1 MRPDR
6 LPLFPLNMVLFP
18 GEQLPLHIFEQ
29 RYRRMARACI
39 DQHTPFGIVL
49 AHSDGT
55 TKVGCTAEIIE
66 VTQRYSDGRLDI
78 ITVGREPFRVL
89 EFFKE
94 TLLLEGEVE
103 YPEDRDT
110 EAPPA
115 LKTELVSLYETCHTL
130 LFADL
135 PQDFALAAP
144 GTLAYSIASA
154 LPVDLLWKQQILEL
168 RAESEREERLLAYLR
183 GWAPHLLKVQARHQT
198 AGGKGHGLN

>member
-29 RYRRMARACI
+29 RYRRMARACL
-39 DQHTPFGIVL
+39 DQHTSFGVVL
-49 AHSDGT
+49 APPDAT
-55 TKVGCTAEIIE
+55 AKVGCTAKIIE
-66 VTQRYSDGRLDI
+66 VPQRYSDGRLDI

-110 EAPPA
+110 AAPPT
-115 LKTELVSLYETCHTL
+115 LKAELVRLYDSC
-130 LFADL
+130 
-135 PQDFALAAP
+135 
-144 GTLAYSIASA
+144 
-154 LPVDLLWKQQILEL
+154 
-168 RAESEREERLLAYLR
+168 
-183 GWAPHLLKVQARHQT
+183 
-198 AGGKGHGLN
+198 